1 MYLLK
6 ILLFRSF
13 VIILTCYLIFQCTE
27 SKKMSIPG
35 VMNAELVM
43 DSATL
48 QAGKIYQEYCS
59 TCHGEQMLAF
69 ADRKWKHG
77 KESENI
83 YQSIKNGYVEAG
95 MPRWDSLFNDSQIKM
110 MANYI
115 LTGIENVERYGF
127 QEITLDSDTFRT
139 ESLTFS
145 LDTILSGID
154 VPWGMEFLP
163 NDDLLVTER
172 SGIFYRVD
180 GEGNKNVITGTPTVR
195 DRGQGGLLDVEL
207 HPDFAQNNWIY
218 VSYSKMKI
226 EKEDTLATTVV
237 DRYVLVNDKLSDR
250 KQLLEA
256 LPYTKGRNH
265 FGGRLEFDNEG
276 YLYISVGDRGKRTEN
291 PQFLNRKPGKIH
303 RLHDDGRIPEDNP
316 FVNTPDAVK
325 SIYSYGHRNPQGMTL
340 NPWTGLLWTHEHGP
354 RGGDEINIIQK
365 GLNYGW
371 PTISYGINYDATV
384 FTDKLAQDGMEQPLH
399 YWVPSI
405 APSGMTFVDS
415 NVYGDWKGDL
425 LVGSLRFKYL
435 NRCVIEN
442 EKVVREEILMKNIG
456 RVRNVK
462 VGNDGYIYVA
472 VEYPGYIF
480 RLVPINDIS

>member
-1 MYLLK
+1 MHLLK
-6 ILLFRSF
+6 ILFFRSF
-13 VIILTCYLIFQCTE
+13 VIILTSYLIFQCAE
-27 SKKMSIPG
+27 RKKMSIPG
-35 VMNAELVM
+35 VMNTELVI

-83 YQSIKNGYVEAG
+83 YQSIKNGYAEAG
-95 MPRWDSLFNDSQIKM
+95 MPRWDSLFNDSQIEM
-110 MANYI
+110 MANFI

-127 QEITLDSDTFRT
+127 QEITLDSDTFKT

-154 VPWGMEFLP
+154 VPWGMAFLP

-172 SGIFYRVD
+172 SGAFYRVD
-180 GEGNKNVITGTPTVR
+180 GEGNKIVIKGTPTVR
-195 DRGQGGLLDVEL
+195 DKGQGGLMDVEL

-218 VSYSKMKI
+218 ISYSKMKI
-226 EKEDTLATTVV
+226 EEEDTLATTVV
-237 DRYVLVNDKLSDR
+237 DRYVLVGDELSDR

-265 FGGRLEFDNEG
+265 FGGRLEFDKEG
-276 YLYISVGDRGKRTEN
+276 YLFISVGDRGKRTEN

-325 SIYSYGHRNPQGMTL
+325 SVYSYGHRNPQGMTL
-340 NPWTGLLWTHEHGP
+340 NPWTGLIWTHEHGP

-384 FTDKLAQDGMEQPLH
+384 FTDKLAQEGMEQPLH

-415 NVYGDWKGDL
+415 NIYGDWKGDL

-442 EKVVREEILMKNIG
+442 DKVVREEILMKNIG

-462 VGNDGYIYVA
+462 VGNNGYIYVA
-472 VEYPGYIF
+472 VEDPGYIF
-480 RLVPINDIS
+480 RLVPINEIV